1 MSEGRSKSNK
11 KFMLLSALGIFMV
24 VDSHTFT
31 AFNFF
36 GDILPYNSF
45 FMPMFIFI
53 SGYFNK
59 VDSSTNLLKY
69 LLKKVKTLL
78 VPYVGIAL
86 AALGI
91 QQLINL
97 YKLGDEM
104 TPLPAGYFSYM
115 LERTVTVGS
124 PFALVT
130 PMWFVISLF
139 AALMVYAVLKKFLY
153 KFWNSIVMFV
163 IFCGLNMLTVYLAK
177 NIDPEAIRPFLIPLK
192 VMFFLPFLEM
202 GVIYRNHIEKK
213 HEALPGGAKLGLMF
227 GLLIFNMI
235 RTIYLPSPYDVAC
248 DSLDDLSGFTSPYI
262 VTPIISA
269 IVGILFWLTFVDL
282 LGKTVQE
289 SRFVNYM
296 SCHTFWIM
304 GLHITFF
311 NVLNCILMT
320 INEHFVELL
329 YFDTEYF
336 QGSEWYYW
344 EISPSFK
351 IVYVLAGVL
360 GPLALKWIFDL
371 ITGPVRRAIS
381 GKTKAEQN

>member
-1 MSEGRSKSNK
+1 MSDGRSKSNK

-104 TPLPAGYFSYM
+104 TPLPPGYLSYM

-177 NIDPEAIRPFLIPLK
+177 NIDPEAIRPFLVPLK

-213 HEALPGGAKLGLMF
+213 HEALPGGATLSSP
-227 GLLIFNMI
+227 
-235 RTIYLPSPYDVAC
+235 LP
-248 DSLDDLSGFTSPYI
+248 TM
-262 VTPIISA
+262 
-269 IVGILFWLTFVDL
+269 WL
-282 LGKTVQE
+282 
-289 SRFVNYM
+289 
-296 SCHTFWIM
+296 
-304 GLHITFF
+304 
-311 NVLNCILMT
+311 
-320 INEHFVELL
+320 
-329 YFDTEYF
+329 
-336 QGSEWYYW
+336 
-344 EISPSFK
+344 
-351 IVYVLAGVL
+351 
-360 GPLALKWIFDL
+360 
-371 ITGPVRRAIS
+371 PVPW
-381 GKTKAEQN
+381 TMNT